1 MSRRTLF
8 PILVGV
14 LACAMFADA
23 AAQVEY
29 IDPGPGFTQVVTTTN
44 AGVKTIFVSGQVGRG
59 DTLREHVESAFA
71 DVVRRLEQA
80 GATPADVVKIRIF
93 VKDFE
98 PAQYAT
104 VAEVRLATFP
114 EEYQW
119 PASTMIGVR
128 ALAAESLRVEIE
140 AIAVVAEPGV
150 ELQIERFA
158 PSNGFS
164 GAVAVTAH
172 GVKTVYVAGQIAGG
186 DSLAAQTAAVWERV
200 AQRLDAAGASLADLV
215 KATTYIVDFD
225 PETDLPAYR
234 TGREQALALDDMP
247 ASTLLGIQALAAEQ
261 FRIEIDGIAVVGVDG
276 NAVEREFIDPATG
289 FTQAVTARGAGPK
302 VVQVSG
308 QVGRPGDS
316 LESQADQV
324 YASLRRRLEA
334 AGAGPEDLLKVVI
347 YMPEYARGD
356 FAVVDAARKAHGFPD
371 AAAPAATLL
380 GIQSLFAAGALLE
393 VEGIAVVEQDD
404 APIGVPVPPLGD
416 GPWVF
421 DTAEQHKVRVSV
433 VAGGLSHPWSIAFM
447 PGGGM
452 LITERDGRLRVIRD
466 GELDP
471 RPVSGVPDVRTDG
484 NGGLMDVALH
494 PDFAANGLVYLT
506 YTKGHADGRGSPA
519 LARGRLEGHALSD
532 VRDLVV
538 TEPYHSNGGLNGRV
552 AFGRDGKVYMSTG
565 GRILSE
571 DGVLLDAP
579 QDPAILRGKVLRL
592 NDDGS
597 APDDN
602 PFVDEPGHRPEIYT
616 IGHRNTLGLMLHPV
630 TGDIWQHE
638 NGPNGGDELNVLQP
652 GRNYGWPLMS
662 FGRLY
667 SGTRISQHPTRDG
680 YESPLLVWLPA
691 IAAAGMEVYTGDR
704 FPAWNGNLFIGS
716 LQMGGIP
723 GTGHLQRIVFN
734 EHLEELR
741 RELMLTELRQR
752 IREVR
757 QGPDGFLYVLTD
769 HADDGALLRIEPAP

>member
-114 EEYQW
+114 EEHQW

-261 FRIEIDGIAVVGVDG
+261 FRIEVDGIAVVGVDG

-324 YASLRRRLEA
+324 YANLRRLLEA

-471 RPVSGVPDVRTDG
+471 RPISGVPDVRTDG

-519 LARGRLEGHALSD
+519 LARGRLEGHTLSD

-704 FPAWNGNLFIGS
+704 FPAWNGNLFVGS

-757 QGPDGFLYVLTD
+757 EGPDGFLYVLTD
-769 HADDGALLRIEPAP
+769 HPHDGALLRIEPAP